1 MNLKLSVLSAAVA
14 LACGTASA
22 RQPDFSIQLN
32 SLASYTGSAAGVPET
47 TGIEILAY
55 DRASKRVFAI
65 NAGANSVDVVDLADP
80 AKPTRVSVIDFAP
93 FGGGVNGVAVH
104 DGLVAV
110 ASEAISKTD
119 PGTVVFLDA
128 ATLDVLGQVP
138 TGALPD
144 MVTFTPDG
152 EYLLVANEG
161 EPSEDYSVDPEGS
174 VTVIDLRAG
183 VAAATARTADFSAY
197 VGQENALR
205 AKGVRIFGLQR
216 IVRPDGTVERVPSNA
231 AQDFEP
237 EYIAVQGPRAYVTL
251 QENNA
256 VAVLNI
262 GQARIESVLPL
273 GFKDHSLTAN
283 KFDASDRDG
292 PDADGLPPATS
303 RINIANWP
311 VFGMF
316 QPDSITTLKVRNE
329 VFLLTANEGDARVYP
344 TAGGIVPNP
353 AGGFFGEGGIF
364 NEEVRVGSGSYV
376 LDASV
381 FPNAAT
387 LKQNANLGRLTVTNT
402 LGALEA
408 DPDPQFERIH
418 AFGARSFSVWDPRA
432 MAAAAPFTAPNAGL
446 VWDSG
451 DQFEQITASVYRA
464 NFNASNSNTNRD
476 DRSDNKGPEPEGIT
490 VGRVGPRDYAF
501 IGLERIGTLMVYDVT
516 NPRTPEFVQYLNTR
530 SFGND
535 RLPGQADSGAEG
547 VTFVSAED
555 SPNGRPLLLVGN
567 EVSQTLAVFE
577 VEQIRK
583 RTGKK

>member
-1 MNLKLSVLSAAVA
+1 MKFKLSVLAAAVA

-22 RQPDFSIQLN
+22 RQPEFSIQLN
-32 SLASYTGSAAGVPET
+32 SLASYTGSAAGVQDA

-55 DRASKRVFAI
+55 DRDSKRVFAI
-65 NAGANSVDVVDLADP
+65 NAGANTVDVVDLSDP
-80 AKPTRVSVIDFAP
+80 ANPTRVTAIDFSS

-110 ASEAISKTD
+110 ASEAITKTD
-119 PGTVVFLDA
+119 PGSVVFLDA
-128 ATLDVLGQVP
+128 STLDVLGQVSA
-138 TGALPD
+138 GALPD

-161 EPSEDYSVDPEGS
+161 EPSEDYSIDPEGS

-183 VAAATARTADFSAY
+183 VGAATARTADFSAY
-197 VGQENALR
+197 VGQESALR
-205 AKGVRIFGLQR
+205 SRGVRIFGSQR
-216 IVRPDGTVERVPSNA
+216 LAQADGSVVRVPSNA

-273 GFKDHSLTAN
+273 GFKDHSQPGN
-283 KFDASDRDG
+283 KLDASDREISSSEG
-292 PDADGLPPATS
+292 I
-303 RINIANWP
+303 INIANWP
-311 VFGMF
+311 AYGMF
-316 QPDSITTLKVRNE
+316 QPDAIATLKVRNE

-344 TAGGIVPNP
+344 TADDIVP
-353 AGGFFGEGGIF
+353 GFEEGDIF
-364 NEEVRVGSGSYV
+364 NEEVRVGSGSFV
-376 LDASV
+376 LDTTV
-381 FPNAAT
+381 FGNAAT
-387 LKQNANLGRLTVTNT
+387 LKSAANLGRLNVTNT
-402 LGALEA
+402 LGAREVDDDA
-408 DPDPQFERIH
+408 QFERIY
-418 AFGARSFSVWDPRA
+418 AYGARSFSVWNPAR
-432 MAAAAPFTAPNAGL
+432 MAASTSPTTPNTGL

-451 DQFEQITASVYRA
+451 DEFEQITASVYPLY
-464 NFNASNSNTNRD
+464 FNASNNDLRLDS
-476 DRSDNKGPEPEGIT
+476 RSDNKGPEPEGVT

-516 NPRTPEFVQYLNTR
+516 DPRSPQFVQYLNTR

-535 RLPGQADSGAEG
+535 RLPGQDDSGAEG

-567 EVSQTLAVFE
+567 EVSQTMAVFE
-577 VEQIRK
+577 VERIRN
-583 RTGKK
+583 RIPR

>member
-1 MNLKLSVLSAAVA
+1 MILRLSVLSATVG
-14 LACGTASA
+14 LSCGTAAA

-32 SLASYTGSAAGVPET
+32 SLASYTGSAAGVPDT
-47 TGIEILAY
+47 TGIEIVAF
-55 DRASKRVFAI
+55 DRATKRVFAI
-65 NAGANSVDVVDLADP
+65 NAGANSIDVVDLADP
-80 AKPTRVSVIDFAP
+80 ANPTRVTVIDFAP

-110 ASEAISKTD
+110 ASEAFVKTD
-119 PGTVVFLDA
+119 RGNVVFLDA

-138 TGALPD
+138 AGALPD

-161 EPSEDYSVDPEGS
+161 EPSEDYSIDPEGS

-183 VAAATARTADFSAY
+183 VGAATTRTASFSAY
-197 VGQENALR
+197 VGQEAALR
-205 AKGVRIFGLQR
+205 ARGVRIFGSQR
-216 IVRPDGTVERVPSNA
+216 LVQPDGSVVRVPSNA

-262 GQARIESVLPL
+262 GQTRIESVLPL
-273 GFKDHSLTAN
+273 GFKDHSQAGN
-283 KFDASDRDG
+283 KFDASDREISSSQ
-292 PDADGLPPATS
+292 GL
-303 RINIANWP
+303 INIANWP
-311 VFGMF
+311 VYGMF
-316 QPDSITTLKVRNE
+316 QPDAIATLKVRNE

-344 TAGGIVPNP
+344 TANDIVP
-353 AGGFFGEGGIF
+353 GFGEGGIF
-364 NEEVRVGSGSYV
+364 NEEVRAGSGSFA
-376 LDASV
+376 LDTTI
-381 FPNAAT
+381 FPGALLPTSNPGNPKNA
-387 LKQNANLGRLTVTNT
+387 ANLGRLNVTNT
-402 LGALEA
+402 LGSREV
-408 DPDPQFERIH
+408 DDDPQFERIY
-418 AFGARSFSVWDPRA
+418 AYGARSFSVWDPAR
-432 MAAAAPFTAPNAGL
+432 MAAATPFTAPNAGL
-446 VWDSG
+446 IWDSG
-451 DQFEQITASVYRA
+451 DQFEQITASVYPGF
-464 NFNASNSNTNRD
+464 FNASNNDTALDS
-476 DRSDNKGPEPEGIT
+476 RSDNKGPEPEGVT

-516 NPRTPEFVQYLNTR
+516 DPRTPVFVQYLNTR

-535 RLPGQADSGAEG
+535 RLPDQADSGAEG

-577 VEQIRK
+577 VEALNSQR
-583 RTGKK
+583 

>member
-32 SLASYTGSAAGVPET
+32 SLASYTGSAADLEDA
-47 TGIEILAY
+47 TGIEVLAF

-80 AKPTRVSVIDFAP
+80 ANPTRVTVIDFAP

-110 ASEAISKTD
+110 AVEAVTKTD
-119 PGTVVFLDA
+119 PGSVVFLDA

-138 TGALPD
+138 AGALPD

-152 EYLLVANEG
+152 DYLLVANEG
-161 EPSEDYSVDPEGS
+161 EPSEDYSVDPVGS

-197 VGQENALR
+197 IGQEAALR

-262 GQARIESVLPL
+262 GRARIESVLPL
-273 GFKDHSLTAN
+273 GFKNHNVAGQGLDP
-283 KFDASDRDG
+283 SDRD
-292 PDADGLPPATS
+292 
-303 RINIANWP
+303 RANLIQPWP

-316 QPDSITTLKVRNE
+316 NPDSIATLKVRNE

-344 TAGGIVPNP
+344 TGDDVIPGLE
-353 AGGFFGEGGIF
+353 EGDLF
-364 NEEVRVGSGSYV
+364 NEEAAVRDLA
-376 LDASV
+376 LDPVA

-387 LKQNANLGRLTVTNT
+387 LQEPVNLGRLNVTST
-402 LGALEA
+402 LG
-408 DPDPQFERIH
+408 DPDGDGKFNRLYS
-418 AFGARSFSVWDPRA
+418 FGARSFSVWSVADFAGSTSP
-432 MAAAAPFTAPNAGL
+432 TAPNAGL
-446 VWDSG
+446 VYDSG
-451 DQFEQITASVYRA
+451 DAFEQITRSVYPEQ
-464 NFNASNSNTNRD
+464 FNASNSNTTRD
-476 DRSDNKGPEPEGIT
+476 NRSDNKGPEPEGIA

-501 IGLERIGTLMVYDVT
+501 ISLERIGGIMVYDVSS
-516 NPRTPEFVQYLNTR
+516 PRQPRFLQYVNTR
-530 SFGND
+530 SFGFD
-535 RLPGQADSGAEG
+535 ALPGQDDSGPEG
-547 VTFVSAED
+547 VTFISADD

-567 EVSQTLAVFE
+567 EVSQTMAVFE
-577 VEQIRK
+577 VEALKSR
-583 RTGKK
+583 R